1 MKRCVQPHFVSFT
14 MEHLTW
20 HNIFISLSKVTGYLF
35 NPFDSRNETVQRL
48 NTEQIS
54 WITERATPPGSPRT
68 ITSVLKDAQ
77 TIFTY
82 AFRAGHSRFLSHVPS
97 PSCPESWIG
106 DAVTAAFN
114 PFAGSREAGSG
125 VCVMET
131 ALIRWICHQFCLPEE
146 AGGHF
151 VSGASMAN
159 LTALTVARDSMLG
172 ENMGKRDKAVAY
184 ISGQTHFCVAKA
196 LKIIGFSDHNLRVV
210 ETNANFQMDPT
221 ELAYVITRD
230 LSDGRIP
237 FAVIATS
244 GTTNTGT
251 IDPLEEIAHI
261 AEKYNIWL
269 HVDAAYGGSLAFS
282 KTHRGKVDGL
292 KYAHSIAWDAH
303 KWLFQTYGCGAVFF
317 RRGND
322 PLKSFSVS
330 SEIVESVEHGKGI
343 RDPWNYGVELTR
355 PARHMR
361 LWVSLQILGMDK
373 LDVMISKGISL
384 AKLAEATL
392 TSLPGWEIISSQ
404 GTAIVAFR
412 YAPKGAIES
421 NLDEINSRISRGLES
436 EIATILT
443 TRLKGAVCLRM
454 CTINPRTTE
463 EEIKYVVSSLN
474 RKAME
479 VCSLLGT
486 KKSSK
491 ESKL

>member
-1 MKRCVQPHFVSFT
+1 
-14 MEHLTW
+14 MERLTW
-20 HNIFISLSKVTGYLF
+20 HDIFLSLSQITGYPF
-35 NPFDSRNETVQRL
+35 NPFDSRNDTVQRP

-54 WITERATPPGSPRT
+54 WIIERATPPGPPRT

-77 TIFTY
+77 KIFT
-82 AFRAGHSRFLSHVPS
+82 AGHSRFLSHVPS
-97 PSCPESWIG
+97 PSSPESWLG

-131 ALIRWICHQFCLPEE
+131 ALVRWICDQFGLPEE

-172 ENMGKRDKAVAY
+172 EHIGKRDNAVAY
-184 ISGQTHFCVAKA
+184 ISDQTHFCVAKA
-196 LKIIGFSDHNLRVV
+196 LKIIGFSDHHLRVIK
-210 ETNANFQMDPT
+210 TNANFQMDPT
-221 ELAYVITRD
+221 ELACVITRD
-230 LSDGRIP
+230 LCDGRTP

-261 AEKYNIWL
+261 AEKHNIWL

-292 KYAHSIAWDAH
+292 KYADSIAWDAH

-317 RRGND
+317 RRGSD

-330 SEIVESVEHGKGI
+330 SEIVESVKHGKGI

-361 LWVSLQILGMDK
+361 LWVSLQVLGMDE

-392 TSLPGWEIISSQ
+392 ASLPDWEIMSSQ

-412 YAPKGAIES
+412 YAPKGATQS

-443 TRLKGAVCLRM
+443 TRLKGALCLRM
-454 CTINPRTTE
+454 CTINPRTTGK
-463 EEIKYVVSSLN
+463 EIKYVVNSLN
-474 RKAME
+474 RKARE
-479 VCSLLGT
+479 VYNLLWT
-486 KKSSK
+486 NKSSK
-491 ESKL
+491 VSKL